1 MRRRAHA
8 VPVATVRKPKRAA
21 APLRL
26 DVQCEV
32 ETASLPDARLLK
44 RWARAALGAAARR
57 PTIIGLRI
65 VGRRESATL
74 NRRYRHQVGATNV
87 LSFPPGPV
95 QAPLS
100 ARFLGDIVICAPVV
114 KAEAASQG
122 KAERAHWAHML
133 VHGILHL
140 RGYDHVTPPQATLME
155 ALETRVLR
163 GLGFPNPYAT
173 DR

>member
-1 MRRRAHA
+1 MRRRARA
-8 VPVATVRKPKRAA
+8 VPVPTRRKTKRAA
-21 APLRL
+21 LALLRL

-32 ETASLPDARLLK
+32 QAVSLPDTRVLK
-44 RWARAALGAAARR
+44 RWARAALGPARR
-57 PTIIGLRI
+57 PTVINLRI
-65 VGRRESATL
+65 VGRRESAML
-74 NRRYRHQVGATNV
+74 NRRYRHKAGATNV
-87 LSFPPGPV
+87 LSFPPGPIA
-95 QAPLS
+95 APLS

-163 GLGFPNPYAT
+163 RLGFPNPYAT